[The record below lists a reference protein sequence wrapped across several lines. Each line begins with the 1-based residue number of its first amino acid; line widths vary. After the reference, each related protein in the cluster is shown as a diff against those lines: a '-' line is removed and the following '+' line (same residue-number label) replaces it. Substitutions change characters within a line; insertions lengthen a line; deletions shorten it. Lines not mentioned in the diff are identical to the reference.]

1 MRTTLTALA
10 ASLLLA
16 LPVYAEDAHHPDQK
30 TDAVPAA
37 KAPVAPAV
45 RSQAVQPLQQMQAN
59 VKKMDTQLKRIA
71 KEKNEAE
78 RNRLLGEHLQTMRA
92 NMRLAGGMASGCPMM
107 GGGMMGPGMMGGG
120 MGMMMGP
127 GAGMMMGPGDMMERM
142 QQMEKRMD
150 MMQMMMEQRD
160 KPPSAPTPEPAK

>member
-1 MRTTLTALA
+1 MRNTLTAIA

-16 LPVYAEDAHHPDQK
+16 LPAVAEEAHHPEQK
-30 TDAVPAA
+30 TDAVPTTQAPATPAA
-37 KAPVAPAV
+37 KPPAAAQPV
-45 RSQAVQPLQQMQAN
+45 QQMQAN
-59 VKKMDTQLKRIA
+59 VKKMDAQLKRIA

-78 RNRLLGEHLQTMRA
+78 RNRLLGEHMQTMRE
-92 NMRLAGGMASGCPMM
+92 NMMLAGGMAGGCPMM
-107 GGGMMGPGMMGGG
+107 GSG

-150 MMQMMMEQRD
+150 MMQMMLEQQGM
-160 KPPSAPTPEPAK
+160 PPAK